1 VAESNWIVTTN
12 KPMAAFGYMP
22 GHQSDKRD
30 QQRDENQL
38 PVAYDEIEVMRS
50 YTLLE
55 ITYFDFKPPRFN

>member
-1 VAESNWIVTTN
+1 
-12 KPMAAFGYMP
+12 MAAFGYMP